1 MPRLKATSSEA
12 AGALSEREAGTL
24 LWGYPLLDGWQKIHE
39 WQAWL
44 HGPHARALWKRYR
57 SRLIN
62 EWLQGLPRDLPV
74 ASRLYDSKR
83 QQAELE
89 AMMRAK
95 WAKFE
100 RRRPAPPKPADVR
113 TRKAG
118 SVQ

>member
-12 AGALSEREAGTL
+12 PGALTTSQEL
-24 LWGYPLLDGWQKIHE
+24 LLLYGQDLLCGWQDSLE
-39 WQAWL
+39 RAAWL
-44 HGPHARALWKRYR
+44 QTAEARAAWRR
-57 SRLIN
+57 HRARLVR
-62 EWLQGLPRDLPV
+62 EWLSTMPRELPA

-89 AMMRAK
+89 ALMRAK

-100 RRRPAPPKPADVR
+100 RRKAAPPRAADAG

-118 SVQ
+118 FVQ

>member
-12 AGALSEREAGTL
+12 PGALSEREAETL
-24 LWGYPLLDGWQKIHE
+24 LWGYPLLEGWQKIHE

-44 HGPHARALWKRYR
+44 HGPQARALWKRYR
-57 SRLIN
+57 SRLVS

-89 AMMRAK
+89 ALMASK
-95 WAKFE
+95 WAKYE
-100 RRRPAPPKPADVR
+100 RRKAAPPRPADAG

-118 SVQ
+118 LQ